1 MKKLITYIY
10 VLIFS
15 ITTSASE
22 YQVDRNKENLI
33 KFISD
38 APIEEFEGITNNID
52 GYINLPSFE
61 QLNESQIY
69 FEVDL
74 ETLDTGIGLRN
85 RHMRENYLE
94 TEIFRYAF
102 FDGVFNSAELVSENE
117 YNVTVFGRINIH
129 GIEKEIS
136 ISGNLIKNR
145 KQLSIETS
153 FEISLTDFQIDV
165 PELMFMKI
173 NENIKIECKI
183 FTKEIDRW
191 EFWEK

>member
-10 VLIFS
+10 ILIIPISSF
-15 ITTSASE
+15 ASE
-22 YQVDRNKENLI
+22 YQVDRSKESQI

-61 QLNESQIY
+61 QLDESQLY

-94 TEIFRYAF
+94 TEKFKYTF
-102 FDGVFNSAELVSENE
+102 FEGVFTSIEEVSEKE
-117 YNVTVFGRINIH
+117 YNVKVSGSISIH
-129 GIEKEIS
+129 GVVRSIS
-136 ISGNLIKNR
+136 ISGTLIKNE
-145 KQLSIETS
+145 KQLTIVTS
-153 FEISLTDFQIDV
+153 FEIALTDFEIDV

-173 NENIKIECKI
+173 NEIIKIECTI
-183 FTKEIDRW
+183 FTKEI
-191 EFWEK
+191 E

>member
-1 MKKLITYIY
+1 MKKLIAYIY

-15 ITTSASE
+15 ITAIASE

-94 TEIFRYAF
+94 TDIFRYAF
-102 FDGVFNSAELVSENE
+102 FDGVFNSAKLISDNE

-136 ISGNLIKNR
+136 ISGILIKNG

-173 NENIKIECKI
+173 NEIIKVECKI
-183 FTKEIDRW
+183 FTKEIDR
-191 EFWEK
+191 